1 MAAHEVYFYVLDT
14 YFNNV
19 ETNYSVTV
27 KELLSDANEYI
38 DGFFKDQE
46 INNKPSFDLKE
57 LNRVKGF
64 IDIVRRHLITSQKTL
79 TDLKYLNLI
88 YYDRI
93 KDRLQYFE
101 ED

>member
-1 MAAHEVYFYVLDT
+1 MAAHELF
-14 YFNNV
+14 FNNP
-19 ETNYSVTV
+19 ENNNYSVAV
-27 KELLSDANEYI
+27 KELLSEANEHI
-38 DGFFKDQE
+38 DGFIKDQE
-46 INNKPSFDLKE
+46 TKELKELKFNLHE

-88 YYDRI
+88 YYDRF

>member
-1 MAAHEVYFYVLDT
+1 MAAHEVF
-14 YFNNV
+14 FNNI

-27 KELLSDANEYI
+27 KELLSEANKLI
-38 DGFFKDQE
+38 DGFNLENDE
-46 INNKPSFDLKE
+46 LKFNLNE
-57 LNRVKGF
+57 LNRIKDI
-64 IDIVRRHLITSQKTL
+64 IDIIRRDLITSQKTL
-79 TDLKYLNLI
+79 THLKYLNLI